1 MRPNAL
7 PPDLK
12 LAYLPP
18 LPPNRTL
25 IRVYADF
32 LAYLMT
38 CAEKFIRDTY
48 PIVSTPESWSELR
61 RTATFVLSHP
71 NGWEGPHQSKLR
83 QAVIMAR
90 FVPDSADSH
99 SRIIF
104 VSEGEASLHYCL
116 RGGGF
121 VEGVG
126 VSTNY
131 TTLYLCEFC
140 SPFSSWRIVKVVLSS
155 PTWAEGH
162 STLALIGLGTAG
174 RSDSKKLQHLDVRTI
189 YHTIAMIMT
198 YVLAQR
204 NWKGQRLSLAVR
216 QHC

>member
-1 MRPNAL
+1 MRPKAL

-32 LAYLMT
+32 LAYLMS
-38 CAEKFIRDTY
+38 CAEKFIRDTH
-48 PIVSTPESWSELR
+48 PVVSAPESWNELR

-83 QAVIMAR
+83 QAAVMAR
-90 FVPDSADSH
+90 LVPDTADGH

-116 RGGGF
+116 RGGF
-121 VEGVG
+121 VEGVSLYRLFPG
-126 VSTNY
+126 LDLTDKISQARST
-131 TTLYLCEFC
+131 T
-140 SPFSSWRIVKVVLSS
+140 
-155 PTWAEGH
+155 
-162 STLALIGLGTAG
+162 
-174 RSDSKKLQHLDVRTI
+174 
-189 YHTIAMIMT
+189 
-198 YVLAQR
+198 
-204 NWKGQRLSLAVR
+204 
-216 QHC
+216 